1 MEFICP
7 ACGKFIEARD
17 HQVFGGN
24 AFRCSECW
32 TSLFV
37 ESLNPF
43 RVRVEKMSHKSPVI
57 IGCREARRGEKNG

>member
-1 MEFICP
+1 MEFLCP
-7 ACGKFIEARD
+7 VCGKFTEVRERL
-17 HQVFGGN
+17 VFGGSS
-24 AFRCSECW
+24 FRCAECW
-32 TSLFV
+32 SGLQV